1 MSTLLYD
8 IARCPGVPN
17 EPDEPPGW
25 REGCETC
32 LRRAK
37 LILAHSVST
46 PTQHVSAELVENLEA
61 DTSANHCNITCK
73 RNRICGEQNR

>member
-25 REGCETC
+25 PK
-32 LRRAK
+32 AK
-37 LILAHSVST
+37 VGDDVKILLQYKSIQQRSMT
-46 PTQHVSAELVENLEA
+46 NE
-61 DTSANHCNITCK
+61 
-73 RNRICGEQNR
+73 